1 MNRTHHAYFSNE
13 PLKMHTH
20 YHDCHQILFVL
31 KGEVEFSANEISHRA
46 GSGDLVIFSRYE
58 NHSLTVLT
66 EEYDRYVL
74 EISPFAG
81 NTNKIYALL
90 ANRPEGFRRVLH
102 VSDET
107 ESFRL
112 LFDQITGE
120 SKGEQPLHAD
130 MMELLIQQLL
140 IRIYRRFPPMSV
152 SLEDESYEYIFE
164 LQNRFETNCAGTYSL
179 ETLAHEYN
187 ISPSTLSHHF
197 KKVTGAS
204 VMDYLMNCRMAQAK
218 KYLTETTLRIGEIIE
233 LCGFSDNS
241 NFSRAFK
248 KQTGMSPLGFRGT
261 YGRSDKA

>member
-1 MNRTHHAYFSNE
+1 MNTAHHAYFSSE

-31 KGEVEFSANEISHRA
+31 KGEVEFSVNDVPHRA
-46 GSGDLVIFSRYE
+46 SAGHLIIFSRYE

-66 EEYDRYVL
+66 EEYHRYVL

-81 NTNKIYALL
+81 TANKIYALL
-90 ANRPEGFRRVLH
+90 ANRPEGFHNVLN
-102 VSDET
+102 VSGEAED
-107 ESFRL
+107 FRL
-112 LFDQITGE
+112 LFDQITAESQGE
-120 SKGEQPLHAD
+120 HPLHID
-130 MMELLIQQLL
+130 MTELLIQQLL
-140 IRIYRRFPPMSV
+140 IRIYRCFPPMSV

-164 LQNRFETNCAGTYSL
+164 LQNRFETNCSCAYSL

-197 KKVTGAS
+197 KKVTGSS

-218 KYLTETTLRIGEIIE
+218 KYLTETSLRIGEIIE
-233 LCGFSDNS
+233 RCGFSDSS

-248 KQTGMSPLGFRGT
+248 KLNGVSPSRFRER
-261 YGRSDKA
+261 YRN